1 MSLLGVCVV
10 LALIEYLSY
19 KGFYFLFFP
28 KNLLLFPMVLS
39 RMKSAFYSD
48 FQKCFCCS
56 M

>member
-10 LALIEYLSY
+10 LALVECLSY
-19 KGFYFLFFP
+19 KGFYFLFFM
-28 KNLLLFPMVLS
+28 LLFPMVLS